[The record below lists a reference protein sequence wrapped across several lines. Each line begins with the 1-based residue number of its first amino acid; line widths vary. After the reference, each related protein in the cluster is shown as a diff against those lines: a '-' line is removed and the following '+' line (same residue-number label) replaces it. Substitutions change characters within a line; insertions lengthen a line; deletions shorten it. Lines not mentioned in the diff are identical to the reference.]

1 MDFQAMGLCECEVF
15 RSIKAQLSVF
25 VVGNSFVCVCVCV
38 CVFVV
43 GNSFVCVC
51 VCVCW

>member
-38 CVFVV
+38 
-43 GNSFVCVC
+43 GEQLTWASFCLQLGL
-51 VCVCW
+51 

>member
-38 CVFVV
+38 CV
-43 GNSFVCVC
+43 GEQLTWASFCLQLGL
-51 VCVCW
+51 